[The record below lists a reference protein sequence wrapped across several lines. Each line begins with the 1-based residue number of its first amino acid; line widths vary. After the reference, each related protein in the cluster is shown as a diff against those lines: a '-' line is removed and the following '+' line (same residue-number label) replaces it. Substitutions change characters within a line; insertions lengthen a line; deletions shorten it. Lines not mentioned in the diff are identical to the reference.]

1 MMKHSAVKPMY
12 AVVNQKRGK
21 TISIC
26 YTRDEARE
34 VKAMAGGKE
43 KGVAIIKF
51 IPAYEC
57 R

>member
-1 MMKHSAVKPMY
+1 MKPMY
-12 AVVNQKRGK
+12 AVVDQKHGK
-21 TISIC
+21 TVSIC

-43 KGVAIIKF
+43 RGIAIIKF